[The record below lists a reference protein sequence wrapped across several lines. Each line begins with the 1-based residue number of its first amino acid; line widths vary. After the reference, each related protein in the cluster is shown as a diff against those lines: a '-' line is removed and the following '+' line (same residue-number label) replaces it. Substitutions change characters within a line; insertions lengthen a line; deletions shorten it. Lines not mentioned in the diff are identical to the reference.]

1 MVELQFLLVLF
12 IIVTIIISWYTFF
25 VNNSLNEDVGM
36 IRRHFYDQD
45 VRMDKLDIKD
55 TKLNDKINALE
66 KELSIIALSNAQK
79 LSFKKVSYGDNV
91 YEIVIC
97 IDDESQVIY
106 NSNDGL
112 TYLDN
117 FNANNAKKIKLV
129 LDNMGLVNIL
139 FTKNLLPV
147 A

>member
-1 MVELQFLLVLF
+1 MVGSQFCLLVFLVLT
-12 IIVTIIISWYTFF
+12 IIVSLYSLSISMRINGDISRIYRNLGEYRSKFF
-25 VNNSLNEDVGM
+25 TVNDSLK
-36 IRRHFYDQD
+36 YLQ
-45 VRMDKLDIKD
+45 
-55 TKLNDKINALE
+55 LE
-66 KELSIIALSNAQK
+66 SSIIALSNAQK
-79 LSFKKVSYGDNV
+79 LSFKRISFGDNV

>member
-1 MVELQFLLVLF
+1 MVGSQLCLLVFLILT
-12 IIVTIIISWYTFF
+12 IIV
-25 VNNSLNEDVGM
+25 SLYNFSTNMRINRD
-36 IRRHFYDQD
+36 IN
-45 VRMDKLDIKD
+45 RMYRNLGEYRSKVFTMCDSLKYLQR
-55 TKLNDKINALE
+55 E
-66 KELSIIALSNAQK
+66 SSIIALANAQK
-79 LSFKKVSYGDNV
+79 LSFKRISFGDNV

-106 NSNDGL
+106 NSNNGL

-117 FNANNAKKIKLV
+117 FNANTANKIKLV